1 MIFSV
6 WQPDGGYEYFE
17 SNQRHGIGDD
27 LPDPVMPAPTN
38 KIGVPAQD
46 IGRPVPTGANF
57 VGKGATPR
65 GVIAPM
71 GRGQV
76 LGLRGLDG
84 TASNYANVIFF
95 IVVGAILWDVYN
107 KSEWSK

>member
-27 LPDPVMPAPTN
+27 LPDVQFPDPTSN
-38 KIGVPAQD
+38 LGVPAQD
-46 IGRPVPTGANF
+46 VGRPLPADARF
-57 VGKGATPR
+57 VGKGPTPH

-71 GRGQV
+71 GRQHV
-76 LGLRGLDG
+76 KGLQG
-84 TASNYANVIFF
+84 TEGSSSYANAIFF
-95 IVVGAILWDVYN
+95 IIVGAILLDVYR
-107 KSEWSK
+107 KAEWTK